1 MIFTKKYHRTRKTT
15 WLDFVLVAIFVSF
28 FTIVDIAC
36 ISGMKCSDVVKYSAD
51 AVEIFIGILVLLYF
65 FVIIKD
71 SCRNKKNKECPNK
84 KVEECSNKKV
94 EECSN
99 KKVEECSNKKVEE
112 YQNNVFEIFI
122 KKVGP
127 AATVLGLIS
136 FLLVLVIS

>member
-1 MIFTKKYHRTRKTT
+1 MFFTKKYHRPRKTT

-36 ISGMKCSDVVKYSAD
+36 ISGMNCSNIVKYSAD
-51 AVEIFIGILVLLYF
+51 AIEIFISILVLLYF

-71 SCRNKKNKECPNK
+71 SYRNKKNKECPNK
-84 KVEECSNKKV
+84 KVD
-94 EECSN
+94 
-99 KKVEECSNKKVEE
+99 E

>member
-1 MIFTKKYHRTRKTT
+1 MIFTKKYHRPRKTT

-71 SCRNKKNKECPNK
+71 SYTNKKDK
-84 KVEECSNKKV
+84 
-94 EECSN
+94 
-99 KKVEECSNKKVEE
+99 E
-112 YQNNVFEIFI
+112 YQNNGFELFL
-122 KKVGP
+122 KKIGP

-136 FLLVLVIS
+136 FLLVLVL

>member
-1 MIFTKKYHRTRKTT
+1 MIFTKKYHRPRKTT

-36 ISGMKCSDVVKYSAD
+36 ISGMNCSNIVKYSAD
-51 AVEIFIGILVLLYF
+51 AIEISIGILVLLYF

-71 SCRNKKNKECPNK
+71 SCRNKKNKECP
-84 KVEECSNKKV
+84 
-94 EECSN
+94 N

-136 FLLVLVIS
+136 FLLVLVISEIIKI

>member
-1 MIFTKKYHRTRKTT
+1 MIFTKKYHRPRKTT

-36 ISGMKCSDVVKYSAD
+36 ISGMNCSNIVKYSAD

-71 SCRNKKNKECPNK
+71 SYTNKKNKECPNK
-84 KVEECSNKKV
+84 KVEECSN
-94 EECSN
+94 
-99 KKVEECSNKKVEE
+99 
-112 YQNNVFEIFI
+112 NVFELFI

-127 AATVLGLIS
+127 AVTIFGVVS
-136 FLLVLVIS
+136 FLLVFVLTLAL